1 MGAPTCARPSA
12 ACAAATTPVK
22 IDGTIQRA
30 LQTAIAHHGA
40 GHFAE
45 AEAIYRRILEA
56 QPRHPDAWHLLG
68 VIAHQ
73 AGRSDIAVDFI
84 SRSIRLNS
92 RNPAAHSNLGLAH
105 ARNGQ
110 LDRALAAYR
119 RALELKPDH
128 AEAHHGLGTVLATKG
143 ELEPARASYERA
155 LRFDR
160 NHVNA
165 HYNLGTTLAALD
177 RLDEAIAS
185 YRRALALAPEHLEA
199 LTNLGAVFAK
209 KGELDEARACYEKA
223 LALKPDHVEARN
235 NLAGAQKDQGL
246 LDDAIASY
254 RQAVAL
260 NPKDPRFHSNLVYA
274 LHFHPGYDARAIHA
288 EHLRWA
294 QAHAAPLKS
303 FLRPHTNDPNPDRR
317 LRVGYV
323 SPDFCEHP
331 VGRFLLPLL
340 GAHDHENVE
349 VFCYSDVRHPDPTTD
364 QLRAHADVWRDTAGV
379 SDGHLAGTI
388 REDRID
394 LLVDLTMHM
403 AHNRLPLFAR
413 KPAPVQVTY
422 LAYASTTGLDTI
434 DYRLTDP
441 FLDPPGSD
449 DRFYSERSVRLPETY
464 WCYQPGI
471 ATPDV
476 SPLPALPAGGRVTFG
491 CLNNFCKVTSA
502 TLTAWG
508 QLLCAVPGSM
518 LVLHAREGSHRA
530 RVRETLAHVGVDPAR
545 VRFIGYVSL
554 REYFES
560 YHSIDIGL
568 DPFPYTGGTTTCDAL
583 WMGVPV
589 VTLAG
594 DTAFSR
600 GGLSLLSNLGLPE
613 LAAHDTE
620 EYVEI
625 AAGLARNLPRLAEL
639 RASLRERVQ
648 RSPLTDAPRFA
659 RHMERAYREMWRGW
673 CQTQRRQ

>member
-1 MGAPTCARPSA
+1 M
-12 ACAAATTPVK
+12 K
-22 IDGTIQRA
+22 NDGTIQRA

-40 GHFAE
+40 GRLAE

-84 SRSIRLNS
+84 SRSIALNS
-92 RNPAAHSNLGLAH
+92 RNPAAHANLGLAL

-110 LDRALAAYR
+110 LDRAVAAYR
-119 RALELKPDH
+119 RALELKPDY
-128 AEAHHGLGTVLATKG
+128 AEAHNSLGTVLATKG
-143 ELEPARASYERA
+143 ELEPARACYERA
-155 LRFDR
+155 LKFDR
-160 NHVNA
+160 THVEA

-185 YRRALALAPEHLEA
+185 YRRALSLAPEHLEA

-209 KGELDEARACYEKA
+209 KGELDEARTYYEKA
-223 LALKPDHVEARN
+223 LTLKPDHVEARN
-235 NLAGAQKDQGL
+235 NLAGAQKDEGL
-246 LDDAIASY
+246 LDEAIASY
-254 RQAVAL
+254 RQAVAS
-260 NPKDPRFHSNLVYA
+260 NPKDPRFHSNLVYT
-274 LHFHPGYDARAIHA
+274 LHFHPGYDAHAIHT

-303 FLRPHTNDPNPDRR
+303 FIRPHGSDPNPNRR
-317 LRVGYV
+317 LRIGYV

-340 GAHDHENVE
+340 GAHDHENFE
-349 VFCYSDVRHPDPTTD
+349 VFCYSDVRNPDPTTD

-379 SDGHLAGTI
+379 SDGQLAGTI

-403 AHNRLPLFAR
+403 ANNRLPLFAR

-441 FLDPPGSD
+441 FLDPPGAD
-449 DRFYSERSVRLPETY
+449 GRFYSERSVRLPETY

-471 ATPDV
+471 ATPEV
-476 SPLPALPAGGRVTFG
+476 SPLPALSASGRVTFG
-491 CLNNFCKVTSA
+491 CLNNFCKVTLA
-502 TLTAWG
+502 TLAAWSR
-508 QLLCAVPGSM
+508 LLRAVPDSA

-530 RVRETLAHVGVDPAR
+530 RVRETLAREGVDPAR
-545 VRFIGYVSL
+545 VRFVGFL
-554 REYFES
+554 PLPEYFAR
-560 YHSIDIGL
+560 YHEIDIGL

-594 DTAFSR
+594 KTAFSR

-613 LAAHDTE
+613 LAARDTE
-620 EYVEI
+620 DYVEI
-625 AAGLARNLPRLAEL
+625 AAGLARELPRLAAL
-639 RASLRERVQ
+639 RASLRERMR

-659 RHMERAYREMWRGW
+659 RHVEDAYREMWRGW
-673 CQTQRRQ
+673 CQTQRRR